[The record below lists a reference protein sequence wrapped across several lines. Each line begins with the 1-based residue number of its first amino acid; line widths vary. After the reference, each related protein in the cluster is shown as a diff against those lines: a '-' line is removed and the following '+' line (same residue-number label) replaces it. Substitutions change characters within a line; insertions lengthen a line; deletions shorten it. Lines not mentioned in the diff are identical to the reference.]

1 MPPLEPFL
9 IFIRKLNELNL
20 RYMVTGS
27 VAAIY
32 YGEPR
37 MTNDVDIV
45 VFLRPGDAPRL
56 EPAFP
61 QTEFYCPPRET
72 IQIEQARGQR
82 GHFNLI
88 HHESGFKA
96 DIYLAGA
103 DSLHSWGLARRHLA
117 EIEGDPI
124 SFAPPEYVIL
134 RKLQFYREG
143 KSTKHLRDIHRM
155 INILG
160 PEWDKQELLILI
172 REHRVEPEWQ
182 VALEGND

>member
-9 IFIRKLNELNL
+9 IFTRKLNELDL

-45 VFLRPGDAPRL
+45 VFLRPEDAHRL

-103 DSLHSWGLARRHLA
+103 VSLHSWGLARRHLT
-117 EIEGDPI
+117 EIEGDQI

-143 KSTKHLRDIHRM
+143 KSSKHLRDIHRM
-155 INILG
+155 INVLG
-160 PEWDKQELLILI
+160 PEWDKEELLTLI
-172 REHRVEPEWQ
+172 SEHRVEPEWQ
-182 VALEGND
+182 AALESND

>member
-1 MPPLEPFL
+1 
-9 IFIRKLNELNL
+9 
-20 RYMVTGS
+20 MVTGS

-45 VFLRPGDAPRL
+45 VFLRPEDALRL

-72 IQIEQARGQR
+72 IQIEQARAQR

-103 DSLHSWGLARRHLA
+103 DSLHSWGLARRQLA
-117 EIEGDPI
+117 EIEGDQI
-124 SFAPPEYVIL
+124 FFAPPEYVIL
-134 RKLQFYREG
+134 RKLQFFREG

-160 PEWDKQELLILI
+160 PEWDKRELLVLV
-172 REHRVEPEWQ
+172 REQRLEPEWHS
-182 VALEGND
+182 ALECND